1 MKVCILSSVHSCFDA
16 RIFHKEAR
24 SLVKAGYQ
32 VTLVAIADFAETVVD
47 QIRIL
52 GLRKPKTRLL
62 RPLNWYRILRI
73 ALRERADVYHFHDPE
88 LLPLGWFLHKI
99 TGKPVIYDCHEH
111 YAELILV
118 KEWIPFP
125 FRRLLSN
132 MVATIEPRIAAS
144 LSAVV
149 GVMDTQL
156 PIFSNLVILYN
167 FPVRSLFESPGHGT
181 RDPRRLIYVG
191 ELSKERGV
199 LLMLEVM
206 SLLRE
211 RDVQLV
217 LVGPFYSS
225 DTEADVQT
233 SIIARGLAQRVQ
245 LTGVVPHNQL
255 HNYLMRATVGL
266 IPVQPVSQFDRIIP
280 TKMFEYMA
288 CALPIVA
295 SDLPP
300 IRRFTGDLGC
310 GFLVEPEDPQSYARA
325 IDYLLDHPEE
335 ARKMGENGRA
345 AFLEKYNWEA
355 NEEGKL
361 LSLYDSL
368 LGTASHL
375 A

>member
-1 MKVCILSSVHSCFDA
+1 
-16 RIFHKEAR
+16 
-24 SLVKAGYQ
+24 
-32 VTLVAIADFAETVVD
+32 VAIADFAETVVD

-73 ALRERADVYHFHDPE
+73 ALRERSDVYHFHDPE

-149 GVMDTQL
+149 GVTDTQL
-156 PIFSNLVILYN
+156 PMFSNLVILYN
-167 FPVRSLFESPGHGT
+167 FPTRSLFESPGHGT

-199 LLMLEVM
+199 FLMLEVM

-217 LVGPFYSS
+217 LVGPFHSS
-225 DTEADVQT
+225 DTGADVEM
-233 SIIARGLAQRVQ
+233 SIIARGLSQRVQ
-245 LTGVVPHNQL
+245 IEGMIPYDQVRS
-255 HNYLMRATVGL
+255 YLSEAAIGL
-266 IPVQPVSQFDRIIP
+266 IALQPVSQYEKAIP
-280 TKMFEYMA
+280 TKMFDYMA
-288 CALPIVA
+288 CALPMVA

-300 IRRFTGDLGC
+300 IRHFIGDLCC
-310 GFLVEPEDPQSYARA
+310 GLLVEPQDPQSYARA

-335 ARKMGENGRA
+335 ARKMGENGRT

-355 NEEGKL
+355 NEEDKL
-361 LSLYDSL
+361 LSLYGAL
-368 LGTASHL
+368 LGTPSHL